1 MFKNKKLLFMLFTL
15 ACFIS
20 MGICIIVDMA
30 TSNDM
35 TWSKI
40 VLISIL
46 FGWFV
51 ISPVFFQKHQ
61 LILSLTVIS
70 VLTLPFL
77 YFLEKVT
84 PITNWFFQLGVPLY
98 MIGIALMWILYLLF
112 RFVKISLWYK
122 SAISV
127 LLVAVIAS
135 PIINQ
140 IVDNYIGYKSVFP
153 NDLINVFTGITLSA
167 VLAVVGYMKVEIK
180 NRQ

>member
-40 VLISIL
+40 VLISLL

-51 ISPVFFQKHQ
+51 ISPVFFPKHQ

-84 PITNWFFQLGVPLY
+84 PIRA
-98 MIGIALMWILYLLF
+98 ALI
-112 RFVKISLWYK
+112 
-122 SAISV
+122 
-127 LLVAVIAS
+127 
-135 PIINQ
+135 
-140 IVDNYIGYKSVFP
+140 
-153 NDLINVFTGITLSA
+153 
-167 VLAVVGYMKVEIK
+167 
-180 NRQ
+180 RQY

>member
-1 MFKNKKLLFMLFTL
+1 
-15 ACFIS
+15 
-20 MGICIIVDMA
+20 
-30 TSNDM
+30 
-35 TWSKI
+35 
-40 VLISIL
+40 
-46 FGWFV
+46 
-51 ISPVFFQKHQ
+51 
-61 LILSLTVIS
+61 
-70 VLTLPFL
+70 
-77 YFLEKVT
+77 
-84 PITNWFFQLGVPLY
+84 

-112 RFVKISLWYK
+112 RFEKISLWYK

-140 IVDNYIGYKSVFP
+140 IVDNYIGYKSIFP